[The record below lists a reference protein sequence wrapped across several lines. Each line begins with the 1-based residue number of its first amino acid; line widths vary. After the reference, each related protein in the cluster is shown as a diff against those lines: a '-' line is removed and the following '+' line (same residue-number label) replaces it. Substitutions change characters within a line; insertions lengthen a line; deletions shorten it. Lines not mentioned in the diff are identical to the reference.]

1 MPEPLLVG
9 RELTFRYGKQS
20 APIFSNL
27 SLTVEEGETV
37 LLMGPSGCGKSTL
50 AYCLAGLYPEY
61 AGELAGTVRLAG
73 RPLESYG
80 PAARAR
86 TVSILFQNPDNQ
98 FCMDR
103 VDHEVLFALE
113 NINYPGDLRARMDE
127 LLELAGLRELAQ
139 TPIRTLSGGTKQKLP
154 CAPRWPPAQGCSSWT
169 SPSPTWTRP
178 PAPSSPPSSRR
189 STGGA

>member
-80 PAARAR
+80 PAARA
-86 TVSILFQNPDNQ
+86 
-98 FCMDR
+98 
-103 VDHEVLFALE
+103 
-113 NINYPGDLRARMDE
+113 
-127 LLELAGLRELAQ
+127 
-139 TPIRTLSGGTKQKLP
+139 LSLIHI
-154 CAPRWPPAQGCSSWT
+154 
-169 SPSPTWTRP
+169 
-178 PAPSSPPSSRR
+178 
-189 STGGA
+189 

>member
-113 NINYPGDLRARMDE
+113 NINYPGDLRARMEE
-127 LLELAGLRELAQ
+127 LLEKSLMLVTCLTPHIGYEKAAACAKAAHKEGITLREAVL
-139 TPIRTLSGGTKQKLP
+139 RTGLLTE
-154 CAPRWPPAQGCSSWT
+154 ADYERIVDPAKMV
-169 SPSPTWTRP
+169 
-178 PAPSSPPSSRR
+178 
-189 STGGA
+189 